1 MYRRDQR
8 SLNVADSAPV
18 MLISRANNQSEFT
31 QTTYLGGE
39 NEGGIARVEEID
51 LSDAFELAKS

>member
-1 MYRRDQR
+1 
-8 SLNVADSAPV
+8 